1 MSKIAIVSDSHGYI
15 DNIARFEKRL
25 KGVDALW
32 HLGDHAEDA
41 AHIAFRLNCG
51 YVAVRGNCDPFSDA
65 PLSYTVNW
73 HGKRILLLHGHTV
86 SGRLPLLYA
95 AKEANADAVLFG
107 HSHVPSEET
116 VEGVLLLNP
125 GSLSRPRTS
134 KGPSVALL
142 TLTDDEMRAEILF
155 SDAR

>member
-1 MSKIAIVSDSHGYI
+1 MSNIAIISDSHGYI
-15 DNIARFEKRL
+15 DNIALFEKQL

-41 AHIAFRLNCG
+41 ASLAARLNCG

-73 HGKRILLLHGHTV
+73 HGRRFLLLHGHTV

-107 HSHVPSEET
+107 HSHVPFEET
-116 VEGVLLLNP
+116 VDGVLLLNP

-142 TLTDDEMRAEILF
+142 TLTDDEMRTKILF
-155 SDAR
+155 SESR